1 MLMEVPLSAIPH
13 QLVAVVVND
22 QAFQF
27 EIRQMGSSV
36 FSSVIVDGVQITRNI
51 RATNGGELFPWPDQR
66 VNPRFY
72 WGDSQGGEAPQYKG
86 LASGWHLTYEADD
99 E

>member
-13 QLVAVVVND
+13 QLVAVVVGN

-27 EIRQMGSSV
+27 EIRQMGSSI
-36 FSSVIVDGVQITRNI
+36 FSSVIVDGNQITRNV

-66 VNPRFY
+66 VGTQFY
-72 WGDSQGGEAPQYKG
+72 WEDSQGDEPPQYEG
-86 LASGWHLTYEADD
+86 LGSRWHLTYEVDD

>member
-1 MLMEVPLSAIPH
+1 MLMEIPLSAIPH
-13 QLVAVVVND
+13 QLVAVVVHD

-36 FSSVIVDGVQITRNI
+36 FSSVIVGGVQITRNV
-51 RATNGGELFPWPDQR
+51 RAVNGGELFPWPDQR
-66 VNPRFY
+66 VNTQFH
-72 WGDSQGGEAPQYKG
+72 WEDSQGDDDPQYEG
-86 LASGWHLTYEADD
+86 LGSRWHLTYEVDD